1 MLKTAAWL
9 FGWCMWRKASP
20 DHPIETTCQSG
31 DFYHLCEN
39 ANFVT
44 ERTKYNTIH
53 SSVSVC
59 CEFDASRSVICQ
71 SLNHSLNWLFIQ
83 VDARVRY
90 ANCQNKSN
98 RNSMVSSLNVT
109 RGSSINSGTDTLLL
123 HYKIHHTERERFAM
137 LNCIRPAIN
146 TPTKEFGGKLTT
158 AANNGF
164 LSSSWPLLFGSF
176 TTMYINTATNTETR
190 TENWYGDYLTDKS
203 IRRLFCTFTKPHFRV
218 CPSAQ
223 TNFRLVPST
232 RRRIR
237 WWQWLCHT

>member
-1 MLKTAAWL
+1 MLVYATPIVKINLIVIRWWVRWTLHAARRSIRVPTL
-9 FGWCMWRKASP
+9 SCC
-20 DHPIETTCQSG
+20 T
-31 DFYHLCEN
+31 
-39 ANFVT
+39 
-44 ERTKYNTIH
+44 TKYTT
-53 SSVSVC
+53 
-59 CEFDASRSVICQ
+59 Q
-71 SLNHSLNWLFIQ
+71 
-83 VDARVRY
+83 
-90 ANCQNKSN
+90 
-98 RNSMVSSLNVT
+98 
-109 RGSSINSGTDTLLL
+109 
-123 HYKIHHTERERFAM
+123 RERFAM

-203 IRRLFCTFTKPHFRV
+203 IRRLFCTYTKPHFRV